1 MTSNKKIFNYKIVD
15 LVESYNFHIKFIAIW
30 IYMKMLQKSQKF
42 GRKVIRDASKIDPS
56 QMIVADDI
64 FTLH

>member
-1 MTSNKKIFNYKIVD
+1 MTSNKKTQNYKIVD
-15 LVESYNFHIKFIAIW
+15 LVESYNFHIKFVAIW

>member
-15 LVESYNFHIKFIAIW
+15 LVESYNFHIKFVAIW